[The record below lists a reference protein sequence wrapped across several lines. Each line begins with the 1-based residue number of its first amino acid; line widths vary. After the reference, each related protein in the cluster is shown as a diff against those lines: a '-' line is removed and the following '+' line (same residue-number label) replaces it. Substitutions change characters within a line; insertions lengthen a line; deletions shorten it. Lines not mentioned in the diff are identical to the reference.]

1 MERDPTLDAVKRAT
15 KIVLSVAVVAVL
27 GVTAGPFLYINVF
40 RDDAPESLS
49 LDDSTENSTGSSTE
63 TTAAPATFDDPS
75 GEWATIDGSVVGYR
89 VREILFGQ
97 DVEAVGRTSSVTGVL
112 SISGTQVNRAE
123 FEVDMATITS
133 DSDRRDGQFNG
144 RIMDVATYPTASFA
158 LSSPIELPDN
168 ALSGDV
174 ITAKARGDLTLR
186 GLTKPVELDIQA
198 QVKGATVQV
207 VGNITIEFEE
217 WGIPD
222 PSFSGAQVEPRGVL
236 EFSLV
241 FDRN

>member
-1 MERDPTLDAVKRAT
+1 M
-15 KIVLSVAVVAVL
+15 
-27 GVTAGPFLYINVF
+27 

-49 LDDSTENSTGSSTE
+49 IDDVTGDSSASATE
-63 TTAAPATFDDPS
+63 TTAAAATFDDPS
-75 GEWATIDGSVVGYR
+75 GEWSTTDGSVVGYR
-89 VREILFGQ
+89 VKEILFGQ

-112 SISGTQVNRAE
+112 SISGTRVNRAE

-168 ALSGDV
+168 ALSGNV
-174 ITAKARGDLTLR
+174 ITAKATGDLTLR
-186 GLTKPVELDIQA
+186 GLTKPVDLDIQA

-207 VGNITIEFEE
+207 VGSITIEFDA

-241 FDRN
+241 FSRA

>member
-1 MERDPTLDAVKRAT
+1 MVKRAT
-15 KIVLSVAVVAVL
+15 KIILSVVAVGAL
-27 GVTAGPFLYINVF
+27 AATAGPFIYINVI

-49 LDDSTENSTGSSTE
+49 LDGTGDATVGSSADA
-63 TTAAPATFDDPS
+63 TTTPATFDDPS
-75 GEWATIDGSVVGYR
+75 GEWSTTDGSVVGYR
-89 VREILFGQ
+89 VKEILFGQ
-97 DVEAVGRTSSVTGVL
+97 DVEAVGRTSSVTGTL
-112 SISGTQVNRAE
+112 SISGAQVNRAE

-144 RIMDVATYPTASFA
+144 RIMDVATYPTATFA
-158 LSSPIELPDN
+158 LSSPIDLPDN

-174 ITAKARGDLTLR
+174 IERRATGDLTLR
-186 GLTKPVELDIQA
+186 GLTKPVDLDLQA

-207 VGNITIEFEE
+207 VGSITIEFDA

-241 FDRN
+241 FSRA

>member
-1 MERDPTLDAVKRAT
+1 MKRAT
-15 KIVLSVAVVAVL
+15 KIVLSVAAVALL
-27 GVTAGPFLYINVF
+27 GITAGPFVYINFV
-40 RDDAPESLS
+40 RDDAPESLT
-49 LDDSTENSTGSSTE
+49 LDDATDDSTASSTDA
-63 TTAAPATFDDPS
+63 TSAPATFDDPS
-75 GEWATIDGSVVGYR
+75 GEWSTTDGSVVGYR
-89 VREILFGQ
+89 VKEILFGQ
-97 DVEAVGRTSSVTGVL
+97 DVEAVGRTSSVTGEL
-112 SISGTQVNRAE
+112 SISGTRVNRAE

-144 RIMDVATYPTASFA
+144 RIMDVTTYPTASFA

-174 ITAKARGDLTLR
+174 ITTKATGDLTLR
-186 GLTKPVELDIQA
+186 GLTKPVDLDVQA

-207 VGNITIEFEE
+207 VGSITIEFDE

-222 PSFSGAQVEPRGVL
+222 PSFSGAQVEPRGIL

-241 FDRN
+241 FSRT

>member
-1 MERDPTLDAVKRAT
+1 MKRAT
-15 KIVLSVAVVAVL
+15 KIVLSVSAVALL
-27 GVTAGPFLYINVF
+27 GVTAGPFVYINFV
-40 RDDAPESLS
+40 RDEAPESLS
-49 LDDSTENSTGSSTE
+49 LDDSTDDSAGSSTE

-75 GEWATIDGSVVGYR
+75 GEWSTTDGSVVGYR
-89 VREILFGQ
+89 VKEILFGQ

-112 SISGTQVNRAE
+112 SISGTRVNRAE

-144 RIMDVATYPTASFA
+144 RIMDVTTYPTASFA

-168 ALSGDV
+168 ALSGNV
-174 ITAKARGDLTLR
+174 ITVKAAGDLTLR
-186 GLTKPVELDIQA
+186 GLTKPVDLDIQA

-207 VGNITIEFEE
+207 VGSITIEFDE

-222 PSFSGAQVEPRGVL
+222 PSFSGAQVEPRGIL

-241 FDRN
+241 FSRA